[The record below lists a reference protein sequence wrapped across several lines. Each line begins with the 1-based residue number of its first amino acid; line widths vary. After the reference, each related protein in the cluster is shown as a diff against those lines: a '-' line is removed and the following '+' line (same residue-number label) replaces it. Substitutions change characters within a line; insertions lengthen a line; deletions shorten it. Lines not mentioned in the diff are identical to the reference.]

1 LPKQFVTTSGFA
13 RKFLF
18 SYLIQFTILMKK
30 ALRGHANTAR
40 WL

>member
-1 LPKQFVTTSGFA
+1 
-13 RKFLF
+13 
-18 SYLIQFTILMKK
+18 MKE